1 LPLCR
6 RTKMIIKILDKT
18 SNIERAK
25 FIYSPSSV
33 RTFCP
38 LALGKDTIFLGTFL
52 NQAKLSLI

>member
-6 RTKMIIKILDKT
+6 STKIIIKILDRT

-33 RTFCP
+33 RTLCP
-38 LALGKDTIFLGTFL
+38 LAPGKDTIFL
-52 NQAKLSLI
+52 